1 MGTRRTLSGF
11 SLIELLIALAI
22 FGMVVGIASFGYA
35 LFARDW
41 DGRLARFTRAEAG
54 YQRLDLVVRALQDT
68 YPWVVRDAKDQ
79 PGFYFLG
86 RDEGLTLVTSSP
98 VFSPGQTA
106 VIRVFREPASAGRW
120 NVVYEE
126 APLGQQLLRH
136 ADQNLPF
143 QHRMIVLRDLPK
155 VQFSYYGWR
164 TQQERAEAADQVGQ
178 AVPTPQWSPEFDG
191 LQRRQHPQRIAI
203 QLGAQESV
211 IFVPEKSEVTFR
223 RYVGL
228 E

>member
-22 FGMVVGIASFGYA
+22 FGMVVGVASYGYA

-41 DGRLARFTRAEAG
+41 NGRLGRFTRAEAG

-68 YPWVVRDAKDQ
+68 YPWVVRDAQDQ

-106 VIRVFREPASAGRW
+106 VIRLFREPAAAGLW

-126 APLGQQLLRH
+126 APLGNQLLRH
-136 ADQNLPF
+136 ADQTLPF
-143 QHRMIVLRDLPK
+143 QHRMVVLRGVSK
-155 VQFSYYGWR
+155 VRFEYYGWR
-164 TQQERAEAADQVGQ
+164 SRQERAEAADSIGQ
-178 AVPTPQWSPEFDG
+178 EAPTPQWLDDFDG
-191 LQRRQHPQRIAI
+191 LQRRQHPQRIALW
-203 QLGAQESV
+203 LGDQQNV
-211 IFVPEKSEVTFR
+211 IFVPEKADVMFR